1 MRSSKSNIG
10 NKIRNYR
17 LLKSWSQRDLA
28 ERAGLSPSHISEIE
42 NNNRRNLQ
50 ITTVKKIAAAL
61 GMPLEEFFEEEE
73 EGLGKGEQ
81 ECYQKRLA

>member
-73 EGLGKGEQ
+73 EGGMINV
-81 ECYQKRLA
+81 